1 MRKLFQWLDLGHI
14 VGGAAQTAAA
24 LVCLGVVTST
34 VVGAMNTPTP
44 HIEPLPNTAPLVAYA
59 PSHGRDLAGAFVGD
73 DETLDAY
80 VENASIILP
89 SPGVPMDVDT
99 PLVQL
104 KARMLEEERRCLA
117 VGIYFEARGES
128 TEGQLAVARVILNR
142 VGSANYPDSIC
153 GVVYQGA
160 SRSTGCQFSFTCDGK
175 LSKVP
180 NERRAWAKAR
190 RTAQYVT
197 MGRDADPTLAPAM
210 FYHADYVQPY
220 WASGMVEVK
229 KIGRHIFYRPA
240 GSEGKS

>member
-24 LVCLGVVTST
+24 LVCLGVVSGT
-34 VVGAMNTPTP
+34 VLSAMATPTP
-44 HIEPLPNTAPLVAYA
+44 QVEPLRNAAPMIAYA
-59 PSHGRDLAGAFVGD
+59 PSHGRDLAGAFAGD
-73 DETLDAY
+73 GQMFDAH
-80 VENASIILP
+80 VQNANLILP

-104 KARMLEEERRCLA
+104 KARMLEEERRCLTA
-117 VGIYFEARGES
+117 GIYFEARGES

-160 SRSTGCQFSFTCDGK
+160 SRKTGCQFSFTCDGK

-197 MGRDADPTLAPAM
+197 MGRDIDTTLAPAM

-220 WASGMVEVK
+220 WASSMVEVK

-240 GSEGKS
+240 RTEGKS